1 MGDLGIRLAIN
12 NKVAL
17 SDTSN
22 FIDACDLEVVKF
34 SIAVAL
40 MV

>member
-1 MGDLGIRLAIN
+1 MDDLGVTLATN

-17 SDTSN
+17 SDTSSS
-22 FIDACDLEVVKF
+22 IDACDLDVVGF

>member
-1 MGDLGIRLAIN
+1 MGDLDVTLAIN

-17 SDTSN
+17 SDTLDV
-22 FIDACDLEVVKF
+22 IDACGLDVVKF

>member
-1 MGDLGIRLAIN
+1 MGDLGVTLVIN
-12 NKVAL
+12 NKVTL

-22 FIDACDLEVVKF
+22 FINACDLDVVKF